1 MRSLTFYYSNIPE
14 QLQILNDIEE
24 LSKSFGLLFV
34 EICIDHD
41 RTLQKKYGEN
51 SPVILVGPY
60 RLNYPFTMSEVEVA
74 ARATLYQDEVRA
86 IDVDDKARFVM
97 SGKEKFALWF
107 SKSYSWVIAVIILIF
122 LGFSLLPPLLAS
134 AGYDNASKIGYKFY
148 SVLCHQLAFR
158 SYFINGEQIVYP
170 RELANI
176 PNLKTYEEITGKS
189 AEDIRFARNFIG
201 NDQVGYKF
209 ALCQRDVAIYLG
221 LGLFGLLFQLS
232 GKKIKKLPWL
242 MWVLIALIPIALDG
256 TSQLPGLAQGWPG
269 WSPLR
274 ESTPLFRTIT
284 GLLFGIGTAWLV
296 FPMMEDSISETR
308 LALEHKSTIT
318 KKFAEHK

>member
-1 MRSLTFYYSNIPE
+1 
-14 QLQILNDIEE
+14 
-24 LSKSFGLLFV
+24 
-34 EICIDHD
+34 
-41 RTLQKKYGEN
+41 
-51 SPVILVGPY
+51 
-60 RLNYPFTMSEVEVA
+60 
-74 ARATLYQDEVRA
+74 
-86 IDVDDKARFVM
+86 
-97 SGKEKFALWF
+97 
-107 SKSYSWVIAVIILIF
+107 

-134 AGYDNASKIGYKFY
+134 AGYTNASKIGYKFY

-189 AEDIRFARNFIG
+189 AEDIRFARDFIG

-256 TSQLPGLAQGWPG
+256 TSQLPGLAKDGQIGAQYVRAPHYSGRLPDYYLASARRGW
-269 WSPLR
+269 
-274 ESTPLFRTIT
+274 
-284 GLLFGIGTAWLV
+284 
-296 FPMMEDSISETR
+296 FPNDGG
-308 LALEHKSTIT
+308 
-318 KKFAEHK
+318 